1 MSAVSKKPLLEVG
14 FRGEGNEQG
23 LDSRRSPAAW
33 LEIDTPALGP
43 GDCSPAPSSLL
54 PMRTALLGDFFFFLT
69 FSSPSSS
76 PAPLSLAFPFG
87 SREASAVALDRLELR
102 AKRAEKKEKVSLL
115 KKKKKK
121 KSLMEA
127 LFYQR
132 YQNLNCK
139 RASVRPSPP
148 PSSAPS
154 LRRVSGFQSESC
166 CVCSAPAPLFLVL
179 KRERIP
185 FLNLRPD
192 AQAWEELGGGGE
204 EGGNEKKGERE
215 RRSGR
220 RSAGRGRE
228 RKKASESSSPP
239 SSASRIPRA
248 SARRSRRSGSAV
260 GCGEPEAS

>member
-1 MSAVSKKPLLEVG
+1 MGDCPGVWRFQKAAPGSRFPR
-14 FRGEGNEQG
+14 RGERAGSG
-23 LDSRRSPAAW
+23 LAPEPCCLARNRHACPGSRRSLP
-33 LEIDTPALGP
+33 
-43 GDCSPAPSSLL
+43 SPQFFVANADGSPRRL
-54 PMRTALLGDFFFFLT
+54 FFFFT

-76 PAPLSLAFPFG
+76 PAPPSLAFPFG

-102 AKRAEKKEKVSLL
+102 AKREEKKKKSLSL
-115 KKKKKK
+115 KKKKK

-132 YQNLNCK
+132 YQNLNCT

-185 FLNLRPD
+185 FLNQRPD
-192 AQAWEELGGGGE
+192 AQGWEDLGGEGGGE
-204 EGGNEKKGERE
+204 
-215 RRSGR
+215 
-220 RSAGRGRE
+220 
-228 RKKASESSSPP
+228 
-239 SSASRIPRA
+239 
-248 SARRSRRSGSAV
+248 
-260 GCGEPEAS
+260 